1 MPGEMRKE
9 QLSKGKGIHMWVI
22 ERKNILTIVLV
33 LVLAVAGYLNI
44 RSNRQA
50 AMEAAATDAAQQ
62 EQIAEDVPD
71 TSEEVPADHVQ
82 FVSATPADFFSDFK
96 IKREQTRREE
106 IEYVRTILNQD
117 DLDEIQI
124 SQAQDKILEITDGME
139 KELTVEGLLEAKG
152 FSPVAAVFHPGSAN
166 IIVGAES
173 LTEEQ
178 VTQIVDVVVREGGIA
193 MEDIN
198 IIPYYG
204 Q

>member
-1 MPGEMRKE
+1 
-9 QLSKGKGIHMWVI
+9 MWVI

-33 LVLAVAGYLNI
+33 AVLLVAGYLNI

-50 AMEAAATDAAQQ
+50 ALQASATDAAAEG
-62 EQIAEDVPD
+62 EQVAEDVPEGD
-71 TSEEVPADHVQ
+71 AIDEVPAGHVQ
-82 FVSATPADFFSDFK
+82 FVSTTPTDFFTSFK
-96 IKREQTRREE
+96 IEREETRREE
-106 IEYVRTILNQD
+106 IEYVRTVLNQD
-117 DLDEIQI
+117 NLDEAQI
-124 SQAQDKILEITDGME
+124 AQAQDKILAIAEGME

-152 FSPVAAVFHPGSAN
+152 FSPVVAVFHPGSAN
-166 IIVGAES
+166 IIVGCES

-178 VTQIVDVVVREGGIA
+178 VTQIADVVVREGGIA

>member
-1 MPGEMRKE
+1 
-9 QLSKGKGIHMWVI
+9 MWVI

-33 LVLAVAGYLNI
+33 AVLLVAGYLNI

-50 AMEAAATDAAQQ
+50 ALQAAATDTEAQG
-62 EQIAEDVPD
+62 EEIAEEAP
-71 TSEEVPADHVQ
+71 EGAEGVPADHVQ
-82 FVSATPADFFSDFK
+82 FVSATPTDFFSDFK
-96 IKREQTRREE
+96 IKREETRRDE
-106 IEYVRTILNQD
+106 IEYVRTILNQN
-117 DLDEIQI
+117 DLDDVQI
-124 SQAQDKILEITDGME
+124 AQAQDKILEITEGME
-139 KELTVEGLLEAKG
+139 MELTVEGLLEAKG

-178 VTQIVDVVVREGGIA
+178 VTQIVDVVARECGIA

>member
-1 MPGEMRKE
+1 
-9 QLSKGKGIHMWVI
+9 MWVI

-33 LVLAVAGYLNI
+33 AVLVVAGYLNI

-50 AMEAAATDAAQQ
+50 ALQASATDAA
-62 EQIAEDVPD
+62 EQGEQMAEDAPEGEGID
-71 TSEEVPADHVQ
+71 EVPADHVQ
-82 FVSATPADFFSDFK
+82 FVSTTPADFFSDFK
-96 IKREQTRREE
+96 VQREKTRREE

-117 DLDEIQI
+117 NLDETQI
-124 SQAQDKILEITDGME
+124 AQAQEKILEITEGME

-166 IIVGAES
+166 IIVGTES
-173 LTEEQ
+173 LDEEQ

>member
-1 MPGEMRKE
+1 
-9 QLSKGKGIHMWVI
+9 MWVI
-22 ERKNILTIVLV
+22 ERKNILTIVLIV
-33 LVLAVAGYLNI
+33 VLAVAGYLNI

-50 AMEAAATDAAQQ
+50 AQQAAADPAQMEDTAE
-62 EQIAEDVPD
+62 EQVP
-71 TSEEVPADHVQ
+71 EEGSTPADHVR
-82 FVSATPADFFSDFK
+82 FVSATPGDFFSEFK
-96 IKREQTRREE
+96 AKREQTRREE

-117 DLDEIQI
+117 NLDDVQI
-124 SQAQDKILEITDGME
+124 AQAQDKILEITDGME

-152 FSPVAAVFHPGSAN
+152 FSPVAAVFHPGSVN
-166 IIVGAES
+166 IIVGSES

-178 VTQIVDVVVREGGIA
+178 VTQIADVVVRETGIG

>member
-1 MPGEMRKE
+1 
-9 QLSKGKGIHMWVI
+9 MWVI

-33 LVLAVAGYLNI
+33 AVLLVAGYLNI
-44 RSNRQA
+44 RGNRQA
-50 AMEAAATDAAQQ
+50 ALQAAATDAAEG
-62 EQIAEDVPD
+62 EQLAGEAPEGDAAD
-71 TSEEVPADHVQ
+71 EAPADHVQ
-82 FVSATPADFFSDFK
+82 FVSTTPTDFFSDFK
-96 IKREQTRREE
+96 IEREQTRREE

-117 DLDEIQI
+117 NLDENQI
-124 SQAQDKILEITDGME
+124 VQAQDKIDEITDGME

-166 IIVGAES
+166 IIVGTES
-173 LTEEQ
+173 LTDEQ
-178 VTQIVDVVVREGGIA
+178 VTQIVDIVVREGGIA